1 MSSNNNQDFFRLKD
15 SRYVKKHL
23 ESISHF
29 ISFTDLEDT
38 KKQLLDMLYAAMNSE
53 YVDDM
58 DSEGRSDLMS
68 LYILLLNL
76 IESIHWLALPV
87 LEKFEYPLPPGL
99 RKECPYCSSKIDL
112 EYDKK

>member
-1 MSSNNNQDFFRLKD
+1 MSGNNNQNFWELKD

-29 ISFTDLEDT
+29 VDFTDLTGIKEE
-38 KKQLLDMLYAAMNSE
+38 LLDMLYAAMNSE
-53 YVDDM
+53 YVNDM
-58 DSEGRSDLMS
+58 GTGGRSDLMC
-68 LYILLLNL
+68 LYTNLLNL
-76 IESIHWLALPV
+76 IEAVHWLAPPI

-112 EYDKK
+112 KYE